1 MGCIYSMFSSDAPPP
16 KEILPD
22 PAANEAFEAYF
33 RNLNSVYFDNWQVFK
48 GDPHAQPNI
57 VRNGDNQPVADPD
70 ENRWLYVKGKGYAFS
85 TQANPG
91 YIVGTK
97 AALKNYK
104 PNPEDGKVENEKLW
118 RVKFDKARCKCEWGS
133 DFEDP
138 DCPVVDGFYVGDDLS
153 HWKRGVKNQDYQM
166 KWRTTRTLVFKS
178 KDESAA
184 PVEVVITTTGAFHVK
199 IDTYYPKVEKGK
211 TASPQLQFG
220 GKFCALKSV
229 VTIDGHPPFSIDLT
243 SHDLKY
249 ELPGE
254 FSGEK
259 LTEDDHKKF
268 LGGDRLKCK
277 APSFKTK
284 VESGKLHSGMKLLL
298 AFVLNY
304 MLVQDEKGQDS
315 LSNYTDGLNGG
326 ILGGTVFKMGHVF
339 PARGTEFERF
349 LAFST
354 SVSSLLEK
362 KCKGYYESRQR
373 RQGWLCLKHSFT
385 GDYVVTRRDQY
396 PDVAAVKLE
405 GVQRYG
411 Y

>member
-1 MGCIYSMFSSDAPPP
+1 MGCIYSAFISDIPPP

-33 RNLNSVYFDNWQVFK
+33 RNLNEVYFDNWQVFK
-48 GDPHAQPNI
+48 GDARAQPPE
-57 VRNGDNQPVADPD
+57 DLD
-70 ENRWLYVKGKGYAFS
+70 ENRWLYVKGKGNAFS
-85 TQANPG
+85 TQVGPG
-91 YIVGTK
+91 YIYGTK

-104 PNPEDGKVENEKLW
+104 PNPENGKMENEKLW
-118 RVKFDKARCKCEWGS
+118 RVEFDKARCKCEWGS

-138 DCPVVDGFYVGDDLS
+138 DCPVVDGFYVGDDM
-153 HWKRGVKNQDYQM
+153 HWKRGVRNEDYQM

-184 PVEVVITTTGAFHVK
+184 PVEVVIITTGAFHVK
-199 IDTYYPKVEKGK
+199 IDKYYPKVKKGQK
-211 TASPQLQFG
+211 SVPELQFG

-259 LTEDDHKKF
+259 LTEDDHKKW
-268 LGGDRLKCK
+268 LGPKLKCK

-315 LSNYTDGLNGG
+315 LSDMRCSWDGYNGG
-326 ILGGTVFKMGHVF
+326 ILQHTVFKMGHVF
-339 PARGTEFERF
+339 PLRGTEFERF

-385 GDYVVTRRDQY
+385 GDYNVTKRDQY

>member
-1 MGCIYSMFSSDAPPP
+1 
-16 KEILPD
+16 
-22 PAANEAFEAYF
+22 
-33 RNLNSVYFDNWQVFK
+33 
-48 GDPHAQPNI
+48 
-57 VRNGDNQPVADPD
+57 
-70 ENRWLYVKGKGYAFS
+70 
-85 TQANPG
+85 
-91 YIVGTK
+91 
-97 AALKNYK
+97 
-104 PNPEDGKVENEKLW
+104 
-118 RVKFDKARCKCEWGS
+118 
-133 DFEDP
+133 
-138 DCPVVDGFYVGDDLS
+138 
-153 HWKRGVKNQDYQM
+153 M

-199 IDTYYPKVEKGK
+199 IDRYYPKVKKGQK
-211 TASPQLQFG
+211 ATPQLQFG

-354 SVSSLLEK
+354 SVGSLLEK

-385 GDYVVTRRDQY
+385 GDYVVAKRDQY